1 MSMKPPDGR
10 PPAGLHAPAPASA
23 ALSPPQTAQPEGSA
37 PFHGERRYVTTAHA
51 RYGELVAA
59 AEAYT
64 WKIPPEHRS
73 GLLLKPLDAARGHVH
88 YLRAIYNALNIIQ
101 KLDLPGGTIVDAG
114 AGPGWLAEQF
124 LMIGYRVILLEP
136 SQDMLDIARQRI
148 ARASVKWEIDMLARA
163 QFVKGTIEDL
173 PPELEDSASVQAVI
187 FHEAW
192 HHVIDE
198 HRAARNVFGLLAPG
212 GQMAVLGESRWN
224 PGDRALEDQLDAE
237 MASYGTLESP
247 FTRDYMIHV
256 LREAGFA
263 EIDFLHMLNGFFSAA
278 DGPRT
283 LEALVG
289 DGHERGWNTCLA
301 HRPLQLRPGELD
313 PRRTQARFEV
323 TQVAR
328 LEPGLMRLSLR
339 AQNTGQTTW
348 RAAAGRGEG
357 LVTLGAI
364 GTPASGEGEQELMSR
379 GTLERDVAPGEAL
392 LITGEFPLADSRA
405 PYHASLVAEGS
416 FWFRERIRVTLPP

>member
-1 MSMKPPDGR
+1 MSGETPGR
-10 PPAGLHAPAPASA
+10 PGWLQRLIGPGKAAPASDA
-23 ALSPPQTAQPEGSA
+23 PPGFTGP
-37 PFHGERRYVTTAHA
+37 RRYVTTAHA
-51 RYGELVAA
+51 RYQDLVAA

-64 WKIPPEHRS
+64 WNIPPEHRT

-101 KLDLPGGTIVDAG
+101 KLDLPGGTILDAG

-148 ARASVKWEIDMLARA
+148 ERASVKWEIDMLARA
-163 QFVKGTIEDL
+163 EFVKGTIEDL
-173 PPELEDSASVQAVI
+173 PPALEGSASVQAVV

-224 PGDRALEDQLDAE
+224 PGDRALEDLLDAE

-256 LREAGFA
+256 LREAGFV
-263 EIDFLHMLNGFFSAA
+263 EIDFLHALNGFFPAA
-278 DGPRT
+278 DGTRT
-283 LEALVG
+283 VEEVVG

-301 HRPLQLRPGELD
+301 RRPRALRPGELD
-313 PRRTQARFEV
+313 PDRTHARFEV
-323 TQVAR
+323 VQVAR
-328 LEPGLMRLSLR
+328 IGAGMVRISLR
-339 AQNTGQTTW
+339 AENTGQTLW
-348 RAAAGRGEG
+348 RAGAGRGEG
-357 LVTLGAI
+357 LVTMGVI
-364 GTPASGEGEQELMSR
+364 GTHPSGEGEQELMSR
-379 GTLERDVAPGEAL
+379 GQLERDVAPGESL
-392 LITGEFPLADSRA
+392 VITGEFPLADSRA

-416 FWFRERIRVTLPP
+416 FWFRERIRVPLA